1 MTVWAGEWMTVKRS
15 SSTGQAGPAD
25 PKEVLPGRLKDAFDS
40 LASRYHVH
48 ILQRVMNPAGDI
60 NYSYAS
66 PNVATLFG
74 TGADSD
80 DFRRREPD
88 HHWIHPLDRQRFL
101 NNLRQSARQLSIFDE
116 EVRVFAADERIRWV
130 RSIGYPRQTDDGS
143 VVWDGIAI
151 DVTDHHAAMALVR
164 DAVQSTTGDTPE
176 IEDLVAEMA
185 RMQER
190 MQYLQ
195 TVLHHRRTQVTD
207 QPGLPSDASR
217 TTPPE
222 SDGQAGSDA
231 GDRSGETGQ
240 RLTPRQI
247 EILHLVRDGLSNSE
261 IADRLGLTPGTVK
274 VHLSAIYRSI
284 GVRNRTA
291 AARALNGNEKPQ
303 EI

>member
-1 MTVWAGEWMTVKRS
+1 MTVKRS
-15 SSTGQAGPAD
+15 SKAAPAGPTD
-25 PKEVLPGRLKDAFDS
+25 PKEVLPDRLKDAFDS

-60 NYSYAS
+60 SYSYAS

-101 NNLRQSARQLSIFDE
+101 SSLRQSARQLSIFDE

-130 RSIGYPRQTDDGS
+130 RSIGYPRKMDDGS

-164 DAVQSTTGDTPE
+164 DAVESTTGDTPE

-190 MQYLQ
+190 MQHLQ
-195 TVLHHRRTQVTD
+195 TVLHHRRTQATD
-207 QPGLPSDASR
+207 LPGLSPEGSR
-217 TTPPE
+217 AAPQEPDGPE
-222 SDGQAGSDA
+222 GDA
-231 GDRSGETGQ
+231 GTRVVES

-274 VHLSAIYRSI
+274 VHLSSIYRSI

-291 AARALNGNEKPQ
+291 AVRALSGGKKRQ

>member
-1 MTVWAGEWMTVKRS
+1 MTEQRNSKAGESASV
-15 SSTGQAGPAD
+15 D
-25 PKEVLPGRLKDAFDS
+25 PKAVLPDRLRVAFDS

-48 ILQRVMNPAGDI
+48 ILQRVMSPTGEI
-60 NYSYAS
+60 TYSYAS

-80 DFRRREPD
+80 DFRRREPE

-101 NNLRQSARQLSIFDE
+101 DNLRQSARELSIFDE
-116 EVRVFAADERIRWV
+116 EVRVFAADDRIRWV
-130 RSIGYPRQTDDGS
+130 RSIGYPRKMEGGS

-151 DVTDHHAAMALVR
+151 DVTDHHAAMALVQ
-164 DAVQSTTGDTPE
+164 DAVESTTGDTPE
-176 IEDLVAEMA
+176 IDDLVAEMA

-190 MQYLQ
+190 MQHLQ
-195 TVLHHRRTQVTD
+195 TVLQHRRMQAS
-207 QPGLPSDASR
+207 GLPGVS
-217 TTPPE
+217 PE
-222 SDGQAGSDA
+222 EPRAVSQELDGAG
-231 GDRSGETGQ
+231 GESGARGGEGSH
-240 RLTPRQI
+240 RLTPRQV

-261 IADRLGLTPGTVK
+261 IADRLDLTPGTVK

-291 AARALNGNEKPQ
+291 AVRALNERGKRQ